1 MTPNNNNVVKDLSL
15 NDLDQNVILATMD
28 ASSNSMDASSNSID
42 IIPTDVN
49 GLSSSILSSEQRNDN
64 ASNLNYN
71 EKDQLTPHTN
81 PLPILHSS
89 PSAPPP
95 SPVISSITSNND
107 SNEFIIFKN
116 QLDALINNNLYI
128 LKECKSN
135 KRLLDLKYA
144 TLTKKINYIQISV
157 IVLSTLSGFLQ
168 STKEFFSTPETGVTV
183 TGISISTYISLILSV
198 SKYYKFDEKKET
210 IHNLREKYSGLHNKI
225 EYRMDILGPW
235 TNYKLWD
242 HQDHQKKL
250 QEWNEIMVSME
261 EEYLSLIET
270 KQALVTEFEI
280 IMDSKSR
287 NKYNIRNKE
296 LVLFNREKLF
306 NANLNEWKLEGKFKD
321 SQIPK
326 DFKSSIELPDDDL
339 NNWDDVL

>member
-1 MTPNNNNVVKDLSL
+1 PNNNNVVKDLSL

-28 ASSNSMDASSNSID
+28 ASSNSID

-49 GLSSSILSSEQRNDN
+49 GLSSSILSSEQINDN

-95 SPVISSITSNND
+95 SPVISSISSNND

-183 TGISISTYISLILSV
+183 T
-198 SKYYKFDEKKET
+198 
-210 IHNLREKYSGLHNKI
+210 
-225 EYRMDILGPW
+225 
-235 TNYKLWD
+235 
-242 HQDHQKKL
+242 
-250 QEWNEIMVSME
+250 
-261 EEYLSLIET
+261 
-270 KQALVTEFEI
+270 
-280 IMDSKSR
+280 
-287 NKYNIRNKE
+287 
-296 LVLFNREKLF
+296 
-306 NANLNEWKLEGKFKD
+306 
-321 SQIPK
+321 
-326 DFKSSIELPDDDL
+326 
-339 NNWDDVL
+339 